1 MKIIYAI
8 RNISFWGIFFL
19 IIIISLFQVP
29 FSSIYSDIFI
39 SNSSTHYMS
48 LFLILSIPVFIIC
61 TVIDI
66 IHSNITKLSFF
77 DMFIIALPT
86 LVWTPYKGFD
96 IRSLIKSFKS
106 GKGIFQD
113 IINFIFNLIL
123 MIIWWF
129 IVIYGFISIR
139 DSISN
144 SNLLLNIFITIG
156 IIVAMNIVT
165 ILIFKIGSK
174 SWIGEYRFN
183 KNQGTIGQRYYE
195 RHPEH
200 MPAACKACGGPYP
213 ECRASCNVFDE

>member
-1 MKIIYAI
+1 MRIVSGI

-19 IIIISLFQVP
+19 LILVNLFGISFN
-29 FSSIYSDIFI
+29 SIYSNI
-39 SNSSTHYMS
+39 SSNYFY
-48 LFLILSIPVFIIC
+48 LYLILSIPVFVIAVILDFVHSYIC
-61 TVIDI
+61 
-66 IHSNITKLSFF
+66 KLS
-77 DMFIIALPT
+77 IIDTIIIGLPT
-86 LVWTPYKGFD
+86 LTWTPYKGFD

-106 GKGIFQD
+106 GIGVFQD
-113 IINFIFNLIL
+113 IVTFIFNLIL

-129 IVIYGFISIR
+129 IVIYGFISIK
-139 DSISN
+139 DSIS
-144 SNLLLNIFITIG
+144 SNLVINIFITIG

-165 ILIFKIGSK
+165 IFIFKIGSK
-174 SWIGEYRFN
+174 SWLGEYRFN